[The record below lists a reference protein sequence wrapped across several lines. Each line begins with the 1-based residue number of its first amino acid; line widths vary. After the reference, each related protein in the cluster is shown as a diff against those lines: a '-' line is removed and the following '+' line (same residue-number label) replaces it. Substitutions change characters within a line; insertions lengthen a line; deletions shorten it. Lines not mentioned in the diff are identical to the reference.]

1 MNALAS
7 RKPRYELSTERPGR
21 SYMIVLQFS
30 GSRKPEASPEVEA
43 EIAAWV
49 NEGGAGGEVRR

>member
-1 MNALAS
+1 MNALPS
-7 RKPRYELSTERPGR
+7 RKPRYELSMERLGR
-21 SYMIVLQFS
+21 GYMVVLQFS
-30 GSRKPEASPEVEA
+30 STRKPGASPEVEA